1 MPLLLHYPIQLP
13 HRGASSDGSETTK
26 ITKQHNYDK
35 VTDIW
40 ARWYTA
46 NTNAKSQSPLEIT
59 HSMSLLYDAW
69 WIKGTDSTI
78 ISMQGKSAI
87 YTFIQCGETDSHTR
101 FCTLYGYLSSLLVQ
115 WVILLPGLQAD

>member
-1 MPLLLHYPIQLP
+1 MPLLPHICIGLP
-13 HRGASSDGSETTK
+13 HPGEFSDGSETTK

-46 NTNAKSQSPLEIT
+46 NTNAKSQSALEIT

-69 WIKGTDSTI
+69 WIKGIDSTI
-78 ISMQGKSAI
+78 ISLKDNNAI
-87 YTFIQCGETDSHTR
+87 YTPSYNVVGLIV
-101 FCTLYGYLSSLLVQ
+101 TLGAHCMDTCLHY
-115 WVILLPGLQAD
+115 

>member
-1 MPLLLHYPIQLP
+1 MPLLPHVPFELP
-13 HRGASSDGSETTK
+13 SPGEFSDGSETTN

-46 NTNAKSQSPLEIT
+46 STNAKSQSSLEIT
-59 HSMSLLYDAW
+59 HSMSLLYDVW

-78 ISMQGKSAI
+78 ISMQGNSAI
-87 YTFIQCGETDSHTR
+87 YTPSYNVVGLIVTLAAHCMDT
-101 FCTLYGYLSSLLVQ
+101 CTHY
-115 WVILLPGLQAD
+115 

>member
-1 MPLLLHYPIQLP
+1 MPLLPHDLHQLLDP
-13 HRGASSDGSETTK
+13 GESTDGSETTN

-46 NTNAKSQSPLEIT
+46 NTNAKSQSALEIT
-59 HSMSLLYDAW
+59 HSMTLLYDVW

-78 ISMQGKSAI
+78 ISMQGNSAI
-87 YTFIQCGETDSHTR
+87 YTPSYNVVRLIVTLGAAHCIDT
-101 FCTLYGYLSSLLVQ
+101 CTHY
-115 WVILLPGLQAD
+115 

>member
-1 MPLLLHYPIQLP
+1 MPLLPHDPIELP
-13 HRGASSDGSETTK
+13 HPGEFSDGSETTN

-40 ARWYTA
+40 ARWCTA
-46 NTNAKSQSPLEIT
+46 NTNAKSQSSLKIT

-78 ISMQGKSAI
+78 ISMQGNSAI
-87 YTFIQCGETDSHTR
+87 YTPSCNVVRLIV
-101 FCTLYGYLSSLLVQ
+101 TLGAAHCMDTCLHY
-115 WVILLPGLQAD
+115 

>member
-1 MPLLLHYPIQLP
+1 MPLLPHVLFQLP
-13 HRGASSDGSETTK
+13 HPGESPDGSETTK

-46 NTNAKSQSPLEIT
+46 NTNAKSQSALEIT

-78 ISMQGKSAI
+78 ISMQGNSAI
-87 YTFIQCGETDSHTR
+87 YTPSYNVVGLIVTLGAVHCMDT
-101 FCTLYGYLSSLLVQ
+101 CTHY
-115 WVILLPGLQAD
+115 